1 MCLTNKLVDH
11 FKLQRMK
18 ELTKAEEQLMQI
30 LWEIEKGFVN
40 DILEKLPLP
49 KPAYNT
55 VSTIVRILER
65 KGFVGHTAYG
75 KTHEYFPLIS
85 KREYTKSYFKG
96 FMSNYFEN
104 SYQALASFFT
114 KENNLSIEELEEI
127 RAMMETEINKQK
139 K

>member
-1 MCLTNKLVDH
+1 
-11 FKLQRMK
+11 MK
-18 ELTKAEEQLMQI
+18 ELTKAEEQIMQI
-30 LWEIEKGFVN
+30 LWTIEKGFVN
-40 DILEKLPLP
+40 DILDILPLP

-75 KTHEYFPLIS
+75 KTHEYYPLVS

-96 FMSNYFEN
+96 FMTNYFEN

-114 KENNLSIEELEEI
+114 KENSLSIKELEEI
-127 RAMMETEINKQK
+127 KRLMDAEIKKQK
-139 K
+139 EN

>member
-1 MCLTNKLVDH
+1 
-11 FKLQRMK
+11 MK
-18 ELTKAEEQLMQI
+18 ELTKAEEQIMQI

-40 DILEKLPLP
+40 DILDKLPLP

-65 KGFVGHTAYG
+65 KGFVGYKAYG
-75 KTHEYFPLIS
+75 KTHEYYPLVS

-96 FMSNYFEN
+96 FMNNYFGN

-114 KENNLSIEELEEI
+114 KENKLSIEELEEI
-127 RAMMETEINKQK
+127 KAMMEDEINKQK
-139 K
+139 EN

>member
-1 MCLTNKLVDH
+1 
-11 FKLQRMK
+11 MK
-18 ELTKAEEQLMQI
+18 ELTKAEEQIMQI
-30 LWEIEKGFVN
+30 LWTIEKGFVN

-55 VSTIVRILER
+55 VSTIVRILAR
-65 KGFVGHTAYG
+65 KGFVGHIAYG

-96 FMSNYFEN
+96 FMNNYFGN

-114 KENNLSIEELEEI
+114 KENSLSIEELEEI
-127 RAMMETEINKQK
+127 KALMDTEIKKQK
-139 K
+139 DH